1 MQLKVLKNEEK
12 QMNFFMFLVLVA
24 LPIAA
29 FGFVM
34 LFLQGTVKDAIVF
47 LMVAASIIIRVFEKR
62 LGKIAKY
69 LYISVIPFLGAVLI
83 AFTNDGKYGAITQA
97 YFLTI
102 ILGIA
107 YYDVN
112 VIKVNAVVTIITNT
126 LGLIFFTEAYTKLH
140 SIIIWIFIGIVYV
153 LAAVGAYLV
162 AGRTYQLF
170 EQVEKKEGEM
180 EGLLGNV
187 KKAFGT
193 LEEASQSIY
202 DSLDTFEQ
210 SVQEIATSAGEISN
224 SADIQI
230 EEVNSSI
237 SIFNELNEKILE
249 SEKSVSDTVETMNI
263 LKEKNDTGIVV
274 IKELSKKFDENMKST
289 KEAAEGVVTLSQK
302 SSLIGEI
309 IDSINQIAQQTNL
322 LALNAAIE
330 AARAGEAGKGFAVVA
345 DEINA
350 LSAESS
356 QATQKIDA
364 ILKDIIETV
373 ESTDKIMSKNG
384 KIVKES
390 YVQLSDTIDIFKIM
404 LSSSDTVIHVTE
416 QLKKELENII
426 DIKERLLEAMQKLER
441 ISEKSVEKTT
451 EISTST
457 EEQVAG
463 VESILY
469 SMKNVKSGMEQ
480 LGVILNAH
488 Q

>member
-1 MQLKVLKNEEK
+1 MRLEVLKNEEK
-12 QMNFFMFLVLVA
+12 QMNYCMFLVLVA

-34 LFLQGTVKDAIVF
+34 LFLQGTAKDAIAF
-47 LMVAASIIIRVFEKR
+47 LMVAASIIIRIFEKR
-62 LGKIAKY
+62 LGEIAKY
-69 LYISVIPFLGAVLI
+69 LYISVIPFFGAILI
-83 AFTNDGKYGAITQA
+83 IFTNDGKYGAITQA
-97 YFLTI
+97 YFLTV

-112 VIKVNAVVTIITNT
+112 VIKVNAIVTIMTNA
-126 LGLIFFTEAYTKLH
+126 LGLIFFTESYTTLH
-140 SIIIWIFIGIVYV
+140 SVIVWIFIGIVYV

-202 DSLDTFEQ
+202 GSLDTFEQ

-237 SIFNELNEKILE
+237 LIFNELNEKILD

-309 IDSINQIAQQTNL
+309 IDSINQIAQQTIL

-356 QATQKIDA
+356 QATQKIDT

-373 ESTDKIMSKNG
+373 ENTDEIMSKNG

-390 YVQLSDTIDIFKIM
+390 YAQLSDTIDIFKIM

-463 VESILY
+463 VESILH
-469 SMKNVKSGMEQ
+469 SLKNVKSGMEQ
-480 LGVILNAH
+480 LGVILNTH